1 MIYIKNNMEQ
11 IEKIQKFVLDN
22 IESILIGLVSVVIL
36 YLILNRNENFENGLN
51 IKQCDFN
58 DPNLSGKCKEIRDGC
73 GVLKGSELKMENDIK
88 KYCNP
93 KAEGKTA
100 RETISSRRDCV
111 TDVERIIRAK
121 YAKSE
126 LCSQIKN
133 MPGVS
138 KDTKLNDLSLSSVQS
153 NDLNH
158 GYANVNF

>member
-1 MIYIKNNMEQ
+1 MIYIKNNMD
-11 IEKIQKFVLDN
+11 KIQKFVSEN
-22 IESILIGLVSVVIL
+22 TEVILIGILGLVLL
-36 YLILNRNENFENGLN
+36 YLLWDRRERFNNGLSV
-51 IKQCDFN
+51 KQCDFN

-73 GVLKGSELKMENDIK
+73 GVVKGSEMKIENDIK

-111 TDVERIIRAK
+111 TDVERLIRAK

-138 KDTKLNDLSLSSVQS
+138 KDTKLGNLSLSSVQS
-153 NDLNH
+153 NDLNG
-158 GYANVNF
+158 GYASVKF

>member
-1 MIYIKNNMEQ
+1 MD
-11 IEKIQKFVLDN
+11 KIQKFVSEN
-22 IESILIGLVSVVIL
+22 TEVILIGILGLVLL
-36 YLILNRNENFENGLN
+36 YLLWDRRERFNNGLSV
-51 IKQCDFN
+51 KQCDFN

-73 GVLKGSELKMENDIK
+73 GVVKGSEMKIENDIK

-111 TDVERIIRAK
+111 TDVERLIRAK

-138 KDTKLNDLSLSSVQS
+138 KDTKLGNLSLSSVQS
-153 NDLNH
+153 NDLSG
-158 GYANVNF
+158 GYASVKF

>member
-1 MIYIKNNMEQ
+1 MIYIKNNMD
-11 IEKIQKFVLDN
+11 KIQKFVSEN
-22 IESILIGLVSVVIL
+22 IEVILIGILIIVLL
-36 YLILNRNENFENGLN
+36 YLLMDRRERFNNNLLSV
-51 IKQCDFN
+51 KQCDFN

-73 GVLKGSELKMENDIK
+73 GVVKGSEMKIENDIK

-111 TDVERIIRAK
+111 TDVERLIRAK

-138 KDTKLNDLSLSSVQS
+138 KDTKLGNLSLSSVQS
-153 NDLNH
+153 NDLNG
-158 GYANVNF
+158 GYASVKF

>member
-1 MIYIKNNMEQ
+1 MD
-11 IEKIQKFVLDN
+11 KIQKFVSENTELML
-22 IESILIGLVSVVIL
+22 IGILIIVLL
-36 YLILNRNENFENGLN
+36 YLLMDRRERFNNNLLSV
-51 IKQCDFN
+51 KQCDFN

-73 GVLKGSELKMENDIK
+73 GVVKGSEIKIENDIK

-111 TDVERIIRAK
+111 TDVERLIRAK

-138 KDTKLNDLSLSSVQS
+138 KDTKLGNLSLSSVQS
-153 NDLNH
+153 TDLSG
-158 GYANVNF
+158 GYASVKF

>member
-1 MIYIKNNMEQ
+1 MEQ
-11 IEKIQKFVLDN
+11 IEKIQKFVSEN
-22 IESILIGLVSVVIL
+22 IEATLIGILVLVLV
-36 YLILNRNENFENGLN
+36 YLLWDRSERFSNGLN
-51 IKQCDFN
+51 VKQCDFN

-73 GVLKGSELKMENDIK
+73 GVLKGSELKIENDLK

>member
-1 MIYIKNNMEQ
+1 MEQ
-11 IEKIQKFVLDN
+11 IEKIQKFVN
-22 IESILIGLVSVVIL
+22 ENTEVILIGILGLVLL
-36 YLILNRNENFENGLN
+36 YLLWDRSERFSNGLN
-51 IKQCDFN
+51 VKQCDFN

-73 GVLKGSELKMENDIK
+73 GVLKGSELKMENDLK

>member
-1 MIYIKNNMEQ
+1 MEQ
-11 IEKIQKFVLDN
+11 IEKIQKFVSEN
-22 IESILIGLVSVVIL
+22 IEAILIGILVLVLV
-36 YLILNRNENFENGLN
+36 YLLWDRSERFSNGLN
-51 IKQCDFN
+51 VKQCDFN

-73 GVLKGSELKMENDIK
+73 GVLKGSELKIENDLK

-111 TDVERIIRAK
+111 TDVERVIRAK

>member
-1 MIYIKNNMEQ
+1 MD
-11 IEKIQKFVLDN
+11 KIQKFVSEN
-22 IESILIGLVSVVIL
+22 TEVILIGILGLVLL
-36 YLILNRNENFENGLN
+36 YLLWDRRERFNNGLSV
-51 IKQCDFN
+51 KQCDFN

-73 GVLKGSELKMENDIK
+73 GVVKGSEMKIENDIK

-111 TDVERIIRAK
+111 TDVERLIRAK

-138 KDTKLNDLSLSSVQS
+138 KDTKLGNLSLSSVQS
-153 NDLNH
+153 NDLNG
-158 GYANVNF
+158 GYASVKF

>member
-11 IEKIQKFVLDN
+11 IQKFVSEN
-22 IESILIGLVSVVIL
+22 TEVILIGILGLVLL
-36 YLILNRNENFENGLN
+36 YLLWDRRERFNNGLSV
-51 IKQCDFN
+51 KQCDFN

-73 GVLKGSELKMENDIK
+73 GVLKGSELKMENDLK

-138 KDTKLNDLSLSSVQS
+138 KDTQLRNLSLSSVQS
-153 NDLNH
+153 NDLNA

>member
-1 MIYIKNNMEQ
+1 MEQ
-11 IEKIQKFVLDN
+11 IEKIQKFVSEN
-22 IESILIGLVSVVIL
+22 IEATLIGILVLVLV
-36 YLILNRNENFENGLN
+36 YLLWDRSERFSNGLSV
-51 IKQCDFN
+51 KQCDFN

-88 KYCNP
+88 KYCDP

-111 TDVERIIRAK
+111 TDVERVIRAK

>member
-11 IEKIQKFVLDN
+11 IQKFVSEN
-22 IESILIGLVSVVIL
+22 TEVILIGILCLVLL
-36 YLILNRNENFENGLN
+36 YLLWDRRERFNNGLSV
-51 IKQCDFN
+51 KQCDFN

-73 GVLKGSELKMENDIK
+73 GVVKGSEMKIENDIK

-111 TDVERIIRAK
+111 TDVERLIRAK

-138 KDTKLNDLSLSSVQS
+138 KDTKLGNLSLSSVQS
-153 NDLNH
+153 NDLNG
-158 GYANVNF
+158 GYASVKF

>member
-11 IEKIQKFVLDN
+11 IEKIQKFVSEN
-22 IESILIGLVSVVIL
+22 IEATLIGILVLVLV
-36 YLILNRNENFENGLN
+36 YLLWDRSERFSNGLN
-51 IKQCDFN
+51 VKQCDFN

-88 KYCNP
+88 KYCDP

-111 TDVERIIRAK
+111 TDVERVIRAK

>member
-1 MIYIKNNMEQ
+1 MEQ
-11 IEKIQKFVLDN
+11 IEKIQKFVSEN
-22 IESILIGLVSVVIL
+22 IEATLIGILVLVLV
-36 YLILNRNENFENGLN
+36 YLLWDRSERFSNGLN
-51 IKQCDFN
+51 VKQCDFN

-88 KYCNP
+88 KYCDP

-111 TDVERIIRAK
+111 TDVERVIRAK

>member
-1 MIYIKNNMEQ
+1 MD
-11 IEKIQKFVLDN
+11 KIQKFVSGN
-22 IESILIGLVSVVIL
+22 IEVILIGILIIVLL
-36 YLILNRNENFENGLN
+36 YLLMDRRERFNNNLLSV
-51 IKQCDFN
+51 KQCDFN

-73 GVLKGSELKMENDIK
+73 GVVKGSEMKIENDIK

-93 KAEGKTA
+93 KIEGKTV

-111 TDVERIIRAK
+111 TDVERLIRAK

-138 KDTKLNDLSLSSVQS
+138 KDTKLSDLNLSSVQS
-153 NDLNH
+153 NDLNG
-158 GYANVNF
+158 GYASVKF

>member
-1 MIYIKNNMEQ
+1 MEQ
-11 IEKIQKFVLDN
+11 IQKFVSEN
-22 IESILIGLVSVVIL
+22 TEVILIGILGLVLL
-36 YLILNRNENFENGLN
+36 YLLWDRRERFNNGLSV
-51 IKQCDFN
+51 KQCDFN

-73 GVLKGSELKMENDIK
+73 GILKGSELKMENDLK

-111 TDVERIIRAK
+111 TDVERVIRAK

>member
-1 MIYIKNNMEQ
+1 MIYIKNNMD
-11 IEKIQKFVLDN
+11 KIQKFVSEN
-22 IESILIGLVSVVIL
+22 TEVILIGILGLVLL
-36 YLILNRNENFENGLN
+36 YLLWDRRERFNNGLSV
-51 IKQCDFN
+51 KQCDFN

-73 GVLKGSELKMENDIK
+73 GVVKGSEMKIENDIK

-111 TDVERIIRAK
+111 TDVERVIRAK

-138 KDTKLNDLSLSSVQS
+138 KDTKLGNLSLSSVQS
-153 NDLNH
+153 NDLSG
-158 GYANVNF
+158 GYASVKF

>member
-1 MIYIKNNMEQ
+1 MEQ
-11 IEKIQKFVLDN
+11 IQKFVSENTDT
-22 IESILIGLVSVVIL
+22 ILIGILIIVLL
-36 YLILNRNENFENGLN
+36 YLLWDRSERFSNGLN
-51 IKQCDFN
+51 VKQCDFN

-73 GVLKGSELKMENDIK
+73 GVLKGSELKMENDLK

-111 TDVERIIRAK
+111 TDVERVIRAK

>member
-1 MIYIKNNMEQ
+1 MIYIKNNMD
-11 IEKIQKFVLDN
+11 KIQKFVSGN
-22 IESILIGLVSVVIL
+22 IEVILIGILIIVLL
-36 YLILNRNENFENGLN
+36 YLLMDRRERFNNNLLSV
-51 IKQCDFN
+51 KQCDFN

-73 GVLKGSELKMENDIK
+73 GVVKGSEMKIENDIK

-93 KAEGKTA
+93 KIEGKTV

-111 TDVERIIRAK
+111 TDVERLIRAK

-138 KDTKLNDLSLSSVQS
+138 KDTKLSDLNLSSVQS
-153 NDLNH
+153 NDLNG
-158 GYANVNF
+158 GYASVKF

>member
-1 MIYIKNNMEQ
+1 MEQ
-11 IEKIQKFVLDN
+11 IEKIQKFVN
-22 IESILIGLVSVVIL
+22 ENTEVILIGILGLVLL
-36 YLILNRNENFENGLN
+36 YLLWDRSERFSNGLN
-51 IKQCDFN
+51 VKQCDFN

-73 GVLKGSELKMENDIK
+73 GVLKGSELKMENDLK
-88 KYCNP
+88 KYCDP

-111 TDVERIIRAK
+111 TDVERVIRAK

>member
-1 MIYIKNNMEQ
+1 MEQ
-11 IEKIQKFVLDN
+11 IQKFVSEN
-22 IESILIGLVSVVIL
+22 TEVILIGILGLVLL
-36 YLILNRNENFENGLN
+36 YLLWDRRERFNNGLSV
-51 IKQCDFN
+51 KQCDFN

-73 GVLKGSELKMENDIK
+73 GVVKGSEMKIENDIK

-111 TDVERIIRAK
+111 TDVERLIRAK

-138 KDTKLNDLSLSSVQS
+138 KDTKLGNLSLSSVQS
-153 NDLNH
+153 NDLNG
-158 GYANVNF
+158 GYASVKF

>member
-11 IEKIQKFVLDN
+11 IEKIQKFVSEN
-22 IESILIGLVSVVIL
+22 IEATLIGILVLVLV
-36 YLILNRNENFENGLN
+36 YLLWDRSERFSNGLN
-51 IKQCDFN
+51 VKQCDFN

-73 GVLKGSELKMENDIK
+73 GVLKGSELKIENDLK

-111 TDVERIIRAK
+111 TDVERVIRAK

>member
-1 MIYIKNNMEQ
+1 MIYIKNNMD
-11 IEKIQKFVLDN
+11 KIQKFVSEN
-22 IESILIGLVSVVIL
+22 TEVILIGILGLVLL
-36 YLILNRNENFENGLN
+36 YLLWDRRERFNNGLSV
-51 IKQCDFN
+51 KQCDFN

-73 GVLKGSELKMENDIK
+73 GVVKGSEMKIENDIK

-111 TDVERIIRAK
+111 TDVERLIRAK

-138 KDTKLNDLSLSSVQS
+138 KDTKLGNLSLSSVQS
-153 NDLNH
+153 NDLSG
-158 GYANVNF
+158 GYASVKF